1 MKFQDKVAIVTGEAS
16 GIGAL
21 TARAFAEEGA
31 KVVIADFADAGQQI
45 SDDLNLEGFD
55 TLFVKVDVTSEEQ
68 VKHLISETVN
78 K

>member
-1 MKFQDKVAIVTGEAS
+1 MKFQDNVAIVTGEAS

-21 TARAFAEEGA
+21 TARAFAEERA